1 LIVLFETPAKWRDWL
16 AKNPNETL
24 GLWLKISK
32 KDSGI
37 ITVTY
42 AEALDEALCN
52 GWIDGQKQKYDDKYF
67 IQRFTPRRPRSIWS
81 QVNVAKVGLLIEQG
95 RMMPRGHAA
104 IDLAKADGRWDA
116 AYASPSASKIPSDL
130 QNALDASPPA
140 AAFYLTL
147 NKANTYAINW
157 RLEQIKKIETRAAKI
172 VQIIAMLERGEKLH

>member
-1 LIVLFETPAKWRDWL
+1 METFKDGLLIVLFETPAKWRDWL

-95 RMMPRGHAA
+95 RMMPRGHA
-104 IDLAKADGRWDA
+104 
-116 AYASPSASKIPSDL
+116 SPSASKIPSDL

-140 AAFYLTL
+140 AAYYLTL